1 MAEKGAVKFII
12 TLTVILGSLLELVDT
27 TVVNVALPNIMGNL
41 GATLEDVAWVI
52 TAYSLANVIIIPMTP
67 WLSAKF
73 GRRNYYLFSILLF
86 TVASF
91 FCGNAHSIWELVA
104 FRFIQ
109 GVGGGG
115 LLSTS
120 QSILFETYTKE
131 ERGMATAIFGIGV
144 VVGPTFGPTIGGYI
158 TDHFNWPWVFY
169 INLPLGTIAAILTA
183 NFIKES
189 KYHQKV
195 GSNDWLGIF
204 LLILGIGTLQTVLER
219 GQTEDWFSTTYIT
232 VFAIIAVISLTIFIW
247 WELNTEHPV
256 VNLSLMKN
264 RSLAFGMFLT
274 FVLGFGLFGSVF
286 IFPVFCQQLLG
297 FTAQQT
303 GMLLIPGGLTTVAM
317 MPFVGMA
324 LRKGF
329 PPKVL
334 AATGFAITALYCWV
348 SSKFNLSD
356 GTHDF
361 YLPLIIRG
369 VGLSMLFVPIT
380 MVALGDLSPKD
391 ISQGTGLNNMMRQL
405 GGSFGI
411 ALINTFID
419 HRSAYHRSI
428 LLQNINQYNNAFINS
443 YNQYTGALVAKT
455 GNLLTAQMQ
464 AYKAIDF
471 AVYKQ
476 TTLLSYMDVYLFIA
490 AFMLVCVPMLFFT
503 RQKKT
508 PDAAAMEGA
517 H

>member
-12 TLTVILGSLLELVDT
+12 TITVILGSLLELVDT

-86 TVASF
+86 TISSF

-109 GVGGGG
+109 GIGGGG

-144 VVGPTFGPTIGGYI
+144 VVGSTFGPTIGGYI

-169 INLPLGTIAAILTA
+169 INLPLGTIAALLTA
-183 NFIKES
+183 YFIKEP
-189 KYHQKV
+189 KYKQVV
-195 GSNDWLGIF
+195 GKNDWTGII
-204 LLILGIGTLQTVLER
+204 LLIIGISTLQIVLER
-219 GQTEDWFSTTYIT
+219 GQTEDWFATTYIAVFT
-232 VFAIIAVISLTIFIW
+232 VIAIIALAIFIW

-256 VNLSLMKN
+256 VNLHLMKN

-274 FVLGFGLFGSVF
+274 FILGFGLFGSVF
-286 IFPVFCQQLLG
+286 IFPVFCQNLLG

-317 MPFVGMA
+317 MPFVGTA

-329 PPKVL
+329 PPKML
-334 AATGFAITALYCWV
+334 AAMGFSITAVYCYV
-348 SSKFNLSD
+348 SSTFNLES
-356 GTHDF
+356 GPHDF
-361 YLPLIIRG
+361 LLPLVIRG
-369 VGLSMLFVPIT
+369 LGLSLLFVPIT
-380 MVALGDLSPKD
+380 MVALGDLEPKD

-419 HRSAYHRSI
+419 HRAAYHRTI
-428 LLQNINQYNNAFINS
+428 LLQNINPYNPAFVTRL
-443 YNQYTGALVAKT
+443 NQYTQAIAAKT
-455 GNLLTAQMQ
+455 GNMLIAQQQ
-464 AYKAIDF
+464 ALKAIDL

-490 AFMLVCVPMLFFT
+490 VFMLVCVPMLFFT
-503 RQKKT
+503 RQHK
-508 PDAAAMEGA
+508 AAPVIEGA